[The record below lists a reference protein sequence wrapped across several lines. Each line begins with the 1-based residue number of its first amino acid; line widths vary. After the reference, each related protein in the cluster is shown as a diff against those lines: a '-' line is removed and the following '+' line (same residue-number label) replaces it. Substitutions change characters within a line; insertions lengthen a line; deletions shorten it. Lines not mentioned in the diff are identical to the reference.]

1 MELLILLFL
10 FVLNGLF
17 AMSEMAVVS
26 SRKARLQQWA
36 DEGRTGAKMALNL
49 ANEPSHFLSTIQ
61 VGITVIGITS
71 GAFGEAA
78 LTRRLSEWLSQ
89 WPALDAYSEGLALT
103 LVIAG
108 ITVGSLIIG
117 ELVPKRL
124 ALLNPERVASFIA
137 APMRWVSLIAYPLVR
152 ALSAVTDG
160 VLSLLGLRPSQ
171 EPPVTEDEIKVLME
185 QGAEAGV
192 FEEHEQMLVSRVF
205 RLDELKVTG
214 IMTPR
219 SNIVCVNLEDS
230 LKVNLDRI
238 VESNHSRFP
247 VVRGSLD
254 HIEGI
259 VLAKALLADAASGRA
274 IEPSTHLEKALYV
287 PATLTV
293 MEVVEQFK
301 KHRQTMAIV
310 VNEHGEPEG
319 MVTLNDVLEALVGD
333 IATVDDEDERDVI
346 QRDDGS
352 WLMDGSVTI
361 DRFKDVLDIDG
372 HLPEEE
378 DGNYHTLA
386 GFVMMQLGRVPQ
398 VSDHFTW
405 EQWRIEVVDMDRNRV
420 DKVLVTAQPRREDPD
435 D

>member
-1 MELLILLFL
+1 MELMILLFL
-10 FVLNGLF
+10 FLLNGLF

-36 DEGRTGAKMALNL
+36 EEGSTGSKIALSL
-49 ANEPSHFLSTIQ
+49 ANDPTPFLSTVQ

-71 GAFGEAA
+71 GVFGEAT

-89 WPALDAYSEGLALT
+89 WPSVDPYSDGLATT

-108 ITVGSLIIG
+108 ITLASLLIG
-117 ELVPKRL
+117 ELIPKRL
-124 ALLNPERVASFIA
+124 ALLNPERVASYIA
-137 APMRWVSLIAYPLVR
+137 APMRTLSVFASPIVR
-152 ALSAVTDG
+152 ALSVVTDG
-160 VLSLLGLRPSQ
+160 VLAMLGLKPSQ

-192 FEEHEQMLVSRVF
+192 FEEHEQVLVSRVF

-219 SNIVCVNLEDS
+219 SNIVALDLEDS
-230 LKVNLDRI
+230 LQINLDRI

-247 VVRGSLD
+247 VVRGGLD
-254 HIEGI
+254 HIEGV
-259 VLAKALLADAASGRA
+259 VLAKALLADAASGRP
-274 IEPSTHLEKALYV
+274 IEPSSHLENALYV

-293 MEVVEQFK
+293 MEVVEEFK

-310 VNEHGEPEG
+310 INEHGEPEG
-319 MVTLNDVLEALVGD
+319 MVTLNDVMEALVGD
-333 IATVDDEDERDVI
+333 IATVDDEGERDVI

-352 WLMDGSVTI
+352 WLMDGTI
-361 DRFKDVLDIDG
+361 TTERFKDVLDI
-372 HLPEEE
+372 HETLPEEE

-398 VSDHFTW
+398 TSDRFEW
-405 EQWRIEVVDMDRNRV
+405 GDWRIEVVDMDRNRV
-420 DKVLVTAQPRREDPD
+420 DKVLVTALPKKEEPD